1 MLASYSGKR
10 VHGLISK
17 EEKCGICLQLKCNKY
32 KSASRVRSL
41 HSELLQ
47 CVFNIV
53 RPVLSPST
61 GGVLYNADAGHLV
74 CMESHGQM
82 HLLEA
87 LNWMLQQESARTC
100 GRRRNIY
107 RCDHAGCTQ
116 DYIIKRHRKFIGA
129 RPSKWMR

>member
-1 MLASYSGKR
+1 VEYA
-10 VHGLISK
+10 
-17 EEKCGICLQLKCNKY
+17 GICFQLKCNKY
-32 KSASRVRSL
+32 KSALRVRSMKSYFF
-41 HSELLQ
+41 HAFSIA
-47 CVFNIV
+47 C
-53 RPVLSPST
+53 PVLSPST

-87 LNWMLQQESARTC
+87 FNWMLQQESARTC
-100 GRRRNIY
+100 SRRRNIY